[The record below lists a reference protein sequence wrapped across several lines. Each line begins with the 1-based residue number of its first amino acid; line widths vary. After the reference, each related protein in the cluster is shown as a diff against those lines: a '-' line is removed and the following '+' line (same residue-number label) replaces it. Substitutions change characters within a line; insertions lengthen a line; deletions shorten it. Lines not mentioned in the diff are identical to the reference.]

1 MVRFGLLADHLTIA
15 GSTLYPNMAK
25 IVCLPD
31 KREFEVGRGE
41 TILEG
46 ALRAGIPHAH
56 ACGGHAKCSTCRI
69 WILDGLEQ
77 CEDRSDVEKTL
88 VTSLGLGPE
97 IRLACQTRLRGDV
110 RLRRL
115 VLDEAD
121 LEITSQLAKD
131 RHGRCGESKAIAV
144 LFCDIRDFTAFSQ
157 TLSSYDV
164 MFVLNRYFH
173 QMGEIIERNGGYVD
187 NFIGD
192 EVMAL
197 FGIDNDPHAPLRA
210 VRAALEMLAA
220 VDRLKPYMDAMYGRH
235 FDAGIGIHYGEA
247 VIGSIGSRKREKLTA
262 IGDTVN
268 LANRIERAN
277 KEAGTRLLISEN
289 LWERVNGSAIVKDFV
304 RVKLRGTNDR
314 ITLYEIS
321 GIHDHA
327 LAEISGQPE
336 PDKTRMHYAGLDW
349 QRVLSEADLP
359 VGERKIVKR
368 DDFDLLL
375 IRTARAVYAL
385 NNACPHLHLPLK
397 DSEVI
402 EPDVIV
408 CRWHESRFDLRT
420 GEVRAWCAALNPD
433 GTPKGFEFVGDV
445 SKNRTPL
452 SPFPA
457 RIADSFIWVALG

>member
-1 MVRFGLLADHLTIA
+1 MGFNR
-15 GSTLYPNMAK
+15 YPNMAK
-25 IVCLPD
+25 IICLPD
-31 KREFEVGRGE
+31 KREFEIGRSE

-56 ACGGHAKCSTCRI
+56 ACGGLAKCSTCRT

-77 CEDRSDVEKTL
+77 CEDRSADEKEL
-88 VTSLGLGPE
+88 STSLGFGPE

-110 RLRRL
+110 KLRRL

-131 RHGRCGESKAIAV
+131 RLGRCGENKTIAI

-173 QMGEIIERNGGYVD
+173 QMGEIIERNKGYVD

-197 FGIDNDPHAPLRA
+197 FGIDDDPQAPLRA
-210 VRAALEMLAA
+210 VKAALEMLAA
-220 VDRLKPYMDAMYGRH
+220 IDRLKPYMDAMYGRH

-247 VIGSIGSRKREKLTA
+247 VIGSIGWRKREKLTA

-268 LANRIERAN
+268 IANRIERAN

-289 LWERVNGSAIVKDFV
+289 LWERVKESVVVKDFV
-304 RVKLRGTNDR
+304 RVKLRGSSDR

-321 GIHDHA
+321 GIHA
-327 LAEISGQPE
+327 QVLAEISGQQE
-336 PDKTRMHYAGLDW
+336 PDQTRMRYAGLDW
-349 QRVLSEADLP
+349 LRVLPEAELP
-359 VGERKIVKR
+359 MGERIIVTR

-375 IRTARAVYAL
+375 IRTTQAIYAL

-397 DSEVI
+397 DSEII
-402 EPDVIV
+402 EPEVIV
-408 CRWHESRFDLRT
+408 CRWHESRFDLKT

-433 GTPKGFEFVGDV
+433 GSPKGFEFVGDV

-452 SPFPA
+452 KPFPA
-457 RIADSFIWVALG
+457 RIADGFVWVALD

>member
-1 MVRFGLLADHLTIA
+1 M
-15 GSTLYPNMAK
+15 PK
-25 IVCLPD
+25 IICLPD

-41 TILEG
+41 TVLDG

-77 CEDRSDVEKTL
+77 CEDRSGHEKALSTM
-88 VTSLGLGPE
+88 LGFGPE
-97 IRLACQTRLRGDV
+97 VRLACQTRLRGDV
-110 RLRRL
+110 KLRRL

-121 LEITSQLAKD
+121 LEITSQLARD
-131 RHGRCGESKAIAV
+131 RLGRCGENKAIAV

-164 MFVLNRYFH
+164 MFVLNRYFY
-173 QMGEIIERNGGYVD
+173 QMGEIIERNKGYVD

-197 FGIDNDPHAPLRA
+197 FGVDDDPRAPLRA
-210 VRAALEMLAA
+210 VKAALEMLGAI
-220 VDRLKPYMDAMYGRH
+220 DRLKPYMDAMYGRH
-235 FDAGIGIHYGEA
+235 FDVGIGIHYGEA
-247 VIGSIGSRKREKLTA
+247 VIGSLGSRKREKLTA

-268 LANRIERAN
+268 VANRIEKAN

-289 LWERVNGSAIVKDFV
+289 LYEHVKETTVVKDFI
-304 RVKLRGTNDR
+304 RVKLRGTSDR

-321 GIHDHA
+321 AINAEA
-327 LAEISGQPE
+327 LAEISGEQGI
-336 PDKTRMHYAGLDW
+336 DQTRLHYAGLDW
-349 QRVLSEADLP
+349 LRVLPEAELP
-359 VGERKIVKR
+359 VGKRRIIERE
-368 DDFDLLL
+368 DFDLLL
-375 IRTARAVYAL
+375 IRTSRAIYAL

-397 DSEVI
+397 DSEVV

-408 CRWHESRFDLRT
+408 CRWHESHFDLKT
-420 GEVRAWCAALNPD
+420 GEVRAWCPALNPD
-433 GTPKGFEFVGDV
+433 GSPKGFEFAGNV

-452 SPFPA
+452 RPFPA
-457 RIADSFIWVALG
+457 RIADGFVWVALD

>member
-1 MVRFGLLADHLTIA
+1 M
-15 GSTLYPNMAK
+15 PK

-31 KREFEVGRGE
+31 KREFDLGLGE
-41 TILEG
+41 TVLEG

-69 WILDGLEQ
+69 WILDGLEH
-77 CEDRSDVEKTL
+77 CEERSDEEKALSATL
-88 VTSLGLGPE
+88 GFGPAL
-97 IRLACQTRLRGDV
+97 RLACQTRLHGDV
-110 RLRRL
+110 KLRRL

-121 LEITSQLAKD
+121 LEITSQLAKE
-131 RHGRCGESKAIAV
+131 RLGRCGENKAIAV

-173 QMGEIIERNGGYVD
+173 QMGEIIERNKGYID
-187 NFIGD
+187 NYIGD

-197 FGIDNDPHAPLRA
+197 FGIDDDPHAPLRA
-210 VRAALEMLAA
+210 VNAAVEMLAA
-220 VDRLKPYMDAMYGRH
+220 SDRLKAYMDAMYGRH
-235 FDAGIGIHYGEA
+235 FDVGIGIHYGEA

-268 LANRIERAN
+268 VASRIEKAN

-289 LWERVNGSAIVKDFV
+289 LYERVKESLVVKDFV
-304 RVKLRGTNDR
+304 RVKLRGTSDR
-314 ITLYEIS
+314 ITLYEIG
-321 GIHDHA
+321 GIRAEA
-327 LAEISGQPE
+327 LAEISGQQGA
-336 PDKTRMHYAGLDW
+336 DQTRMRYAGLDW
-349 QRVLSEADLP
+349 LRVLPEAELP
-359 VGERKIVKR
+359 VGERRIIQR

-375 IRTARAVYAL
+375 IRTGQATYAL

-408 CRWHESRFDLRT
+408 CRWHESRFDLKT
-420 GEVRAWCAALNPD
+420 GEVRAWCGALNPD
-433 GTPKGFEFVGDV
+433 GSPKGFEFVGDV
-445 SKNRTPL
+445 SKNRKPL
-452 SPFPA
+452 KPFPTW
-457 RIADSFIWVALG
+457 IADGFIWVALD